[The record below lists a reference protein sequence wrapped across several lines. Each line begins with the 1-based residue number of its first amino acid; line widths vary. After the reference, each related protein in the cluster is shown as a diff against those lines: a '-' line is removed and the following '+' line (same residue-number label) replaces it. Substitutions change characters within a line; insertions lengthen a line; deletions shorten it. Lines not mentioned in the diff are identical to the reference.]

1 MTNKVTYIINCA
13 GKQVKNMWESIGIN
27 YLTFFWEESDKEILF
42 DKEKKN
48 MEKVSEF
55 VELARRKGESCLVH
69 SEKG

>member
-42 DKEKKN
+42 DKEMKN
-48 MEKVSEF
+48 MEKVGEM
-55 VELARRKGESCLVH
+55 VELAHRKGESCLVH